1 MLSICSYFG
10 SAKAGSAVRVTA
22 PNIPARQARLCGHG
36 NVSGWPLLPQCLI
49 ALRKIIPRTLLDVLV
64 ILVLACLG
72 LLACELNLSQPSAW
86 ELYRH
91 QGKGSDGFANS
102 KAASILMRGA
112 P

>member
-1 MLSICSYFG
+1 MSLAGPYSPNALLHCESYF
-10 SAKAGSAVRVTA
+10 
-22 PNIPARQARLCGHG
+22 
-36 NVSGWPLLPQCLI
+36 
-49 ALRKIIPRTLLDVLV
+49 IPRTLLDVLV
-64 ILVLACLG
+64 IVVLACLG